1 MWIGLLPAECL
12 FFGLVLC
19 FLPFNLS
26 HISIPSIVPKKKKKW
41 IISHSLLLSLVCSC
55 GCMGFKSS
63 TAFSS
68 AWKKGAELRQCL
80 HSLFMHMDE
89 LRGNVSTKKKLSPKE
104 GSLLGILNLYII
116 LRKKKKKISFYYP
129 VFLSGN
135 IDEPTFSSSVLCSI
149 LQFSLYGS
157 CWSKDGR
164 EWKDSEEALK
174 KDKGSWPDSAE
185 SCVIWQ
191 FTQLSWPHFC
201 WSQWDITES
210 WWSCCEN

>member
-116 LRKKKKKISFYYP
+116 LTKKKKKR
-129 VFLSGN
+129 FLFT
-135 IDEPTFSSSVLCSI
+135 I
-149 LQFSLYGS
+149 QFSCLETLMNLHSVQVSSAASYSFLCMGRADQRMVGS
-157 CWSKDGR
+157 EKTLKRLWRRTKVPDLTLLRAVSS
-164 EWKDSEEALK
+164 DSLLNC
-174 KDKGSWPDSAE
+174 PDLIFAGPSG
-185 SCVIWQ
+185 
-191 FTQLSWPHFC
+191 T
-201 WSQWDITES
+201 
-210 WWSCCEN
+210 